1 MSVAIDKP
9 YPYVVSKSYPGTWR
23 PHDKLLPD
31 KSSDQLLAAKTSSSG
46 CGYEKYTHC
55 HAHEFVSLK
64 AGSLFCLCLLQHF
77 YCLLTSALHNQL

>member
-9 YPYVVSKSYPGTWR
+9 YPYVVNKSYPGTWR

-46 CGYEKYTHC
+46 FGYEKYTHC
-55 HAHEFVSLK
+55 HAHI
-64 AGSLFCLCLLQHF
+64 CLVMFTLVIGDPMLNFGLLVQGFDHH
-77 YCLLTSALHNQL
+77 A